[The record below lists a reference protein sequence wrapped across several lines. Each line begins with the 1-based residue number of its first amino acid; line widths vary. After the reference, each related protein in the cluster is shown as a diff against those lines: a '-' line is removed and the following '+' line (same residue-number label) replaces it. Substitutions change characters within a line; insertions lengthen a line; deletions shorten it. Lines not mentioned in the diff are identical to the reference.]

1 MAEALDPEGVLRTIA
16 RFPPVARILLAT
28 VGTLQGTLS
37 AYFAT
42 PVLVR
47 VVDQQRGGDG
57 RYQRQADLYRTD
69 TGQVVCRASAML
81 EVERPDLRELI
92 EAGTDGLGQI
102 LALLD
107 VATTFELEDVGNDGL
122 LWRRYRLWGE
132 GFSFLIT
139 EQFATEAFSLLSQ

>member
-1 MAEALDPEGVLRTIA
+1 MAEALDPEGMLRTIA
-16 RFPPVARILLAT
+16 RFPPLARVLIAT

-47 VVDQQRGGDG
+47 VVGQHRGEDG
-57 RYQRQADLYRTD
+57 HYERHTNLCRKD
-69 TGQVVCRASAML
+69 TGQVVCRASATL
-81 EVERPDLRELI
+81 EVNRDDIRELI
-92 EAGTDGLGQI
+92 DARIHGLGQI

-107 VATTFELEDVGNDGL
+107 IATTFELEEVGNDRI

-132 GFSFLIT
+132 GFLFLIT
-139 EQFATEAFSLLSQ
+139 EHFAPAAFSVLSP